1 MKFISTLPM
10 IALFGVAAVL
20 AAPAAPAAPDGLTA
34 PSGTKSDD
42 ILDAHHDAEFFK
54 RGLHLGPRSDSD
66 PGFEKRGLHLGV
78 RSDSGPSFAKRS
90 TTLGRIDRTA

>member
-1 MKFISTLPM
+1 MKFISTLLM

-20 AAPAAPAAPDGLTA
+20 AAPAASEDPN
-34 PSGTKSDD
+34 D

-54 RGLHLGPRSDSD
+54 RGFHLGPGSDSD
-66 PGFEKRGLHLGV
+66 PGFEKRGLHLGA